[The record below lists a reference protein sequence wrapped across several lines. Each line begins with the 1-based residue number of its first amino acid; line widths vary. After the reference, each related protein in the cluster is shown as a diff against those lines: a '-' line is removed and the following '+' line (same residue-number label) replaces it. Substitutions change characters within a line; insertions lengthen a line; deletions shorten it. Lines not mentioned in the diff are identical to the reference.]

1 MTQPGYSHIT
11 LLSDRSGSIKDIES
25 DVNGGIKTYV
35 TEQQEVPGKCTI
47 SLHTFDDVFDV
58 AKDFIDI
65 KDWGEYLVQP
75 RGLTALLDAMARS
88 INLTGERLAA
98 LPEDERPE
106 HVLFVVSTDG
116 LENASE
122 EFAVL
127 KGGRERIFD
136 MVRHQEETYG
146 WVFVYLA
153 AGQDA
158 IGVGQS
164 MGFQKGRA
172 MNYTPQSVGSS
183 YAVASASTTSLRGGH
198 GYTSMPEDAPD
209 DN

>member
-1 MTQPGYSHIT
+1 MTQPGYTHIT
-11 LLSDRSGSIKDIES
+11 LLSDRSGSISGIQE

-58 AKDFIDI
+58 EKDFIDI
-65 KDWGEYLVQP
+65 KDWGDYSVQP

-88 INLTGERLAA
+88 INLTGQRLAA

-106 HVLFVVSTDG
+106 HVLFVISTDG

-122 EFAVL
+122 EFAVN
-127 KGGRERIFD
+127 KGGRDRIFK

-164 MGFQKGRA
+164 MGFKSGRS
-172 MNYTPQSVGSS
+172 MNFNPQSVGSS
-183 YAVASASTTSLRGGH
+183 YAVASASTTSLRGGR
-198 GYTSMPEDAPD
+198 GYTSMPENAPED
-209 DN
+209 E